1 MKTRNIF
8 YLASAFFVMSCAEEF
23 VPESNTGVTDQD
35 IAYVQKTF
43 TAGIEGAGVSSKT
56 ALVDDCK
63 IEWTGKEVVAVF
75 DNISKSPIQYKPV
88 EGGAVATL
96 NSDTGVT
103 SGSTHFYAY
112 CPHRNQLALAD
123 DVISGCYLNPDQKP
137 SRGGFYV
144 ASHFIMSKADAVD
157 NFTFKNLNGFIK
169 VRIPQELDEL
179 VQAIYI
185 FSNNDEEIA
194 GSFKA
199 KWNDGEPTVECVSG
213 SSQKPYVRAF
223 NTTTVDG
230 VDKISPLRQGDY
242 YISILP
248 TEFEEGLTLVL
259 QMTDGTQLSKR
270 TENPVV
276 VKENQILPIT
286 KLTVEDFDTDNI
298 NYFVWWNEGFTFA
311 MGGVEV
317 NKTNYPTSQ
326 LRTKTQNSAIN
337 ASSGLFFLTPS
348 ASVDLCGTATLV
360 VDDLCVLGT
369 EKNYRSTA
377 YLKQHIDLKKGGKNY
392 LLANLVLTTASK
404 KSFICGDVG
413 EFSNVTVKNCS
424 FKGLTASPFNL
435 SQESNYAVKMNKFVM
450 EDSEFGFNVGYDVN
464 CLHNKK
470 TAQLSSIDELVI
482 NNNIFYALNEKAV
495 SITYISTDSS
505 QGTELRRMVLT
516 NNTVA
521 NLKVNGAAFTNARNF
536 VEGGELDLR
545 NNLFY
550 VTLDTQGK
558 TTYDVLNMPGGVNR
572 PKSMNIGNNY
582 YKCINENNHT
592 FRVRSWGTTPES
604 VIPLSINPLSDLWDP
619 ANGTFGAYTIVPDGG
634 DAPVESVGAQRPDM
648 DPMTSAINSA
658 AYGYTTNDAGS
669 F

>member
-8 YLASAFFVMSCAEEF
+8 YLASAFFMMSCAEEF
-23 VPESNTGVTDQD
+23 LPESNTGVTPDQE
-35 IAYVQKTF
+35 ITYVQKTF
-43 TAGIEGAGVSSKT
+43 TAGIEGVSSKT

-63 IEWTGKEVVAVF
+63 IEWKANDQVAVL
-75 DNISKSPIQYKPV
+75 DGISSSPILYKAAEAGPV
-88 EGGAVATL
+88 TTLKSDKGVASGATE
-96 NSDTGVT
+96 
-103 SGSTHFYAY
+103 FYAFY
-112 CPHRNQLALAD
+112 PYRDKFTLTD

-169 VRIPQELDEL
+169 VRIPEELNEK
-179 VQAIYI
+179 VQAIYV

-199 KWNDGEPTVECVSG
+199 KWNDGEPTIEYVSE
-213 SSQKPYVRAF
+213 SSKKPYVRAF
-223 NTTTVDG
+223 NTTKVNG
-230 VDKISPLRQGDY
+230 VETITPLRQGDY

-248 TEFEEGLTLVL
+248 TEFEKGLTLVL
-259 QMTDGTQLSKR
+259 QMADGTTQLSKR
-270 TENPVV
+270 TENRVV

-286 KLTVEDFDTDNI
+286 TLTVEDFDTDNI
-298 NYFVWWNEGFTFA
+298 NYFVLWNEGFTFA

-317 NKTNYPTSQ
+317 NKTNYPTSE
-326 LRTKTQNSAIN
+326 LRTKTQKSAIN

-348 ASVDLCGTATLV
+348 ASVDLSGTETLV

-435 SQESNYAVKMNKFVM
+435 SQESNYAVEMNKFVM
-450 EDSEFGFNVGYDVN
+450 EDSEFGFNVDYAVN

-470 TAQLSSIDELVI
+470 TAQFSSIDELVI
-482 NNNIFYALNEKAV
+482 NNNIFYALNENAV
-495 SITYISTDSS
+495 SITYISTDSD
-505 QGTELRRMVLT
+505 QGTDLRRMVFT

-536 VEGGELDLR
+536 VEGGELDLY

-572 PKSMNIGNNY
+572 PESMNIGNNY
-582 YKCINENNHT
+582 YKCINDNTHT
-592 FRVRSWGTTPES
+592 FRVRSWGTSES
-604 VIPLSINPLSDLWDP
+604 VIPLSINPLSGIWDP
-619 ANGTFGAYTIVPDGG
+619 ANGTFGAYTIVPKEG

-658 AYGYTTNDAGS
+658 AYGYTTDDAGS

>member
-23 VPESNTGVTDQD
+23 VPESNTGVSPGQEIT
-35 IAYVQKTF
+35 YVQKTF
-43 TAGIEGAGVSSKT
+43 TAGIEGVSSKT

-63 IEWTGKEVVAVF
+63 IEWKANDQVAVL
-75 DNISKSPIQYKPV
+75 DGISPSPILYKAAEAGPV
-88 EGGAVATL
+88 TTL
-96 NSDTGVT
+96 KSDTGVA
-103 SGSTHFYAY
+103 SGAAEIYAFY
-112 CPHRNQLALAD
+112 PHRNQLALAD

-169 VRIPQELDEL
+169 VRIPEELNEK
-179 VQAIYI
+179 VQAIYV
-185 FSNNDEEIA
+185 FGNNDEEIA
-194 GSFKA
+194 GTFKA
-199 KWNDGEPTVECVSG
+199 KWNDGEPTVELSG

-223 NTTTVDG
+223 NTTKENG

-248 TEFEEGLTLVL
+248 TEFEKGLTLVL

-298 NYFVWWNEGFTFA
+298 NYFVWWNEGITFA
-311 MGGVEV
+311 MGGIEV
-317 NKTNYPTSQ
+317 NKTNYPTSE

-348 ASVDLCGTATLV
+348 ASVDLSGTEILV

-392 LLANLVLTTASK
+392 LLANLVLTTANK

-435 SQESNYAVKMNKFVM
+435 SQASNYAVKMNKFVM
-450 EDSEFGFNVGYDVN
+450 EDSEFGFNVDYDVN

-482 NNNIFYALNEKAV
+482 NNNIFYALNENFV
-495 SITYISTDSS
+495 GITYISTNSS
-505 QGTELRRMVLT
+505 NGTELRRMVFT

-521 NLKVNGAAFTNARNF
+521 NLKVNNAAITNARNF

-550 VTLDTQGK
+550 VTLDYKDK
-558 TTYDVLNMPGGVNR
+558 TTYDVLNMPGGVTR
-572 PKSMNIGNNY
+572 PESMNIGNNY

-592 FRVRSWGTTPES
+592 FRVRSWGTSES
-604 VIPLSINPLSDLWDP
+604 VIPLSINPLSELWKP
-619 ANGTFGAYTIVPDGG
+619 ENGTFGAYTIVPVDGG
-634 DAPVESVGAQRPDM
+634 APVESVGAQRPDM